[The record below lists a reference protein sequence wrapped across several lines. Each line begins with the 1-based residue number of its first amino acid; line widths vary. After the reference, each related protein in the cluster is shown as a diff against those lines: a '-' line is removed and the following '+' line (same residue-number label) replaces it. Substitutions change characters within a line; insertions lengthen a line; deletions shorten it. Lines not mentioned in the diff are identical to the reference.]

1 MLAAREKVKRLERYL
16 ANDEPVD
23 PVFEKTMDK
32 LIEREV
38 TRLVELKSRLEQQL
52 FQFENQH
59 AIKSPE
65 FHARF
70 ERGEMGDTMDFVEW
84 SATYEMVVN
93 LNKRLALLQEG
104 ASR

>member
-1 MLAAREKVKRLERYL
+1 MLAMREKIKLLEQYWASEER
-16 ANDEPVD
+16 VD

-38 TRLVELKSRLEQQL
+38 TRLLELKVRLEQQL
-52 FQFENQH
+52 GQFENQH
-59 AIKSPE
+59 VIKSPE

-70 ERGEMGDTMDFVEW
+70 ERGEMGDAMDFIEW

-93 LNKRLALLQEG
+93 LNQRLALLRG
-104 ASR
+104 AAVG